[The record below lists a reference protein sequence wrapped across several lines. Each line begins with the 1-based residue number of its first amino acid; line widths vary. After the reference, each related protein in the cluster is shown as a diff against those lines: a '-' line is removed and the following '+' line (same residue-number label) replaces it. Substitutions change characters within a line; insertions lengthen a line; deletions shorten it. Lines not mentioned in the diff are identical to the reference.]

1 MAVVRGGAGTLSIDG
16 DTIAQLTSYTI
27 DTVQDTAEASHMD
40 SNTKEY
46 VHTTSSWSGSG
57 EFIFVGDSGGDSQA
71 VAASALDLCKTTA
84 DGNVALVLLPEGAG
98 AGNSKM
104 AGNIIVTG
112 YSVTGGVDN
121 IVSGSFSFQGTGE
134 LAYTPAT
141 A

>member
-16 DTIAQLTSYTI
+16 GTIAQLTSYTI

-57 EFIFVGDSGGDSQA
+57 EFIFVGDDAGTTQA
-71 VAASALDLCKTTA
+71 IAVSALDLCKSAA
-84 DGNVALVLLPEGAG
+84 DGNVALILLPEGSG
-98 AGNSKM
+98 SGKSKM
-104 AGNIIVTG
+104 SGNIIVTG
-112 YSVTGGVDN
+112 YSITGGVDN

-134 LAYTPAT
+134 LDYTPAT
-141 A
+141 